1 MKKKSK
7 QKYFLYAL
15 IILLILLIK
24 GAIYSDIS
32 VEELKKEY
40 TNEHSKFIEFT
51 YLGCLDQR
59 VKKNKQSHTNGLTC
73 FWYYGP

>member
-15 IILLILLIK
+15 IILLIVLIK

-40 TNEHSKFIEFT
+40 ANEHSKFIEI
-51 YLGCLDQR
+51 
-59 VKKNKQSHTNGLTC
+59 N
-73 FWYYGP
+73 